1 MNNPNHHLFMLQ
13 RRLDFLQ
20 TKEPQSWTL
29 AEVGALTWALE
40 NLRPIVEREDT
51 ILREQRA

>member
-1 MNNPNHHLFMLQ
+1 MSNPNHHLFMLQ

-29 AEVGALTWALE
+29 VEVGALTWALE
-40 NLRPIVEREDT
+40 NLRPIVEREDK
-51 ILREQRA
+51 ILREQCA

>member
-1 MNNPNHHLFMLQ
+1 MNNPNHHLFMLK

-40 NLRPIVEREDT
+40 NLRPIVEREDK